1 MLIGEIHATS
11 AKILCPV
18 VGGGDPLARDSDGC
32 CRCQGSPACEDL
44 SPEKLAGAVL
54 LRGEGERRA
63 DFVSGIRR
71 GGVAQNGR
79 SGNRGR
85 RVGRGQDLSRSKL
98 WNKSEV
104 VSGNGLFRQDDL
116 RQSRDAGGQPFSL
129 FVVVSDGVHRAG
141 SRSWEK
147 RVAEFSGN

>member
-1 MLIGEIHATS
+1 MLIREIHATS

-18 VGGGDPLARDSDGC
+18 VEGGDPLARDSDGY
-32 CRCQGSPACEDL
+32 CRCHGTSACEDL
-44 SPEKLAGAVL
+44 SSQKLAGAIL
-54 LRGEGERRA
+54 LRSEGERRA

-79 SGNRGR
+79 SGDGGR
-85 RVGRGQDLSRSKL
+85 SVGRGQDLSGSKL

-104 VSGNGLFRQDDL
+104 VSGNGLFRKDDL

-129 FVVVSDGVHRAG
+129 LVVVPHGIHSAG

>member
-1 MLIGEIHATS
+1 MADCRLNFYSHWEIYATS

-18 VGGGDPLARDSDGC
+18 VGGGDPLARASDGC
-32 CRCQGSPACEDL
+32 FRCHGGPAREDL
-44 SPEKLAGAVL
+44 PSQKLAGAVL

-63 DFVSGIRR
+63 DFISRVRC

-116 RQSRDAGGQPFSL
+116 R
-129 FVVVSDGVHRAG
+129 
-141 SRSWEK
+141 
-147 RVAEFSGN
+147 